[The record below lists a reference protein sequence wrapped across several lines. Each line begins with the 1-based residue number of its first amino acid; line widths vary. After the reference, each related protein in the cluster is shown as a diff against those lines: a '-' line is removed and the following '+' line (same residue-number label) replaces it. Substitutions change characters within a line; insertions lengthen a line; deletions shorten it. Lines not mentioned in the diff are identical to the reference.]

1 MAFLEDNCTFS
12 ILNSEILESCSQF
25 ICDHEDID
33 DFFLTKTDDYAKELI
48 GKSYCFRLDKDLSV
62 IVCAFTVANDSI
74 KINYLPNSRKKKL
87 KKHIPHEKHFN
98 SYPAVLIG
106 RLGVNKDYKRKGIG
120 EELMTFIKSWFIDCK
135 NKTGCRYLVVD
146 SYNEKTPLKFYK
158 KNGFD
163 YLLTTEAQ
171 ERKYLGAFDDNSIF
185 IKLINNYRFLS
196 KVIDITKSI
205 PPLDTRLMFY
215 DLIVLSPKKIRQ

>member
-1 MAFLEDNCTFS
+1 MSFLEDNCTIS
-12 ILNSEILESCSQF
+12 ILNLEILSSCSQF

-33 DFFLTKTDDYAKELI
+33 DFFRTKTDDYAKELI
-48 GKSYCFRLDKDLSV
+48 GKSYCFRLDNDPSV

-106 RLGVNKDYKRKGIG
+106 RLGVNKDYKRQGIG
-120 EELMTFIKSWFIDCK
+120 EELMTFIKSWFIDCN

-146 SYNEKTPLKFYK
+146 SYNEDAPLKYYK

-163 YLLTTEAQ
+163 FLLTTEAQ
-171 ERKYLGAFDDNSIF
+171 ERKYLGAFENNSILSN
-185 IKLINNYRFLS
+185 IANNFRFLS
-196 KVIDITKSI
+196 KLVDTANST

-215 DLIVLSPKKIRQ
+215 DLIVLSPKELK